1 CPSIRFYNMYG
12 PTECT
17 VDATIDLIRD
27 LGERPSIGRPI
38 ANVQVYVLDTRGE
51 PTPLGVAGELH
62 IGGAGV
68 ARGYLNRTELSAE
81 RFIADPFSTEPNAR
95 LYKTGDLGRWLADGT
110 LEYLG
115 RNDFQVKIRG
125 FRIELGE
132 IENALVA
139 YPGIREAV
147 VIARE
152 DSQGDVESKR
162 LVAYVCG
169 EPVPAEQ
176 LRSALL
182 SSLPEYMVP
191 SAFVHLDALPL
202 TANGKLDRRA
212 LPAPGQDSLASKT
225 YESPQGDTEIA
236 IAEIWKG
243 LLHLDQVG
251 RHDGFLELGGH
262 SLLAVQLLS
271 RLRRKLGA
279 RLTLRELFD
288 APTVRGLAAL
298 VQAAAPTEAVAIPLA
313 NRAGRLPLSFS
324 QQRLW
329 FLDHLDHAAGAA
341 YHLPL
346 ALSLKGALDKG
357 ALQATLDRLV
367 ARHETLRTR
376 FELVDD
382 EPLQKIAPADY
393 GFRLE
398 QQDLRAI
405 APAERQATLEHLGHI
420 NATQLFDLH
429 RGPLLRGHLV
439 QLADEEHVLFIT
451 LHHIVSD
458 GWSNSVL
465 AREVSVL
472 YNAFTQS
479 QKDPLPPLALQY
491 VDYAAW
497 QRQSLEGPALQ
508 AQIDFWRQHL
518 EGAPVLLNLP
528 LDRPRPTI
536 QRYTGGIIE
545 CSFSPALS
553 ADLRAFSQARGTT
566 LFMVLL
572 AGWSV
577 LMSHLSDQTD
587 VVVGT
592 PVANRQRPELEAL
605 IGFFANTLALRVTTR
620 RDTRID
626 ELLGRIKDL
635 TLAAYNHQ
643 DLPFEQVVSALQPT
657 RSMSHSPLFQVM
669 LSLDNT
675 PPAPLQLPGLEVQT
689 LASPHNTTQFDL
701 SLSLIDNGERIG
713 GSLQYAN
720 DLFDIATV
728 QNIAGLFA
736 TVLEN
741 LVTDPQQSIGQLLQR
756 TPTLVRS
763 ANAVVQ
769 PSIVEDGSTPLPYE
783 APQGDTEI
791 AIATLWQ
798 DLFKQQRISRHD
810 DFFSLG
816 GISLM
821 AVQMASR
828 LRKILGKPIAVR
840 DLFVEPTLAGFAR
853 TLDGQ
858 SRPGAQRNLVPI
870 RRTGSQRPLYLV
882 HPLGGEVQYARDL
895 APVLDPQIPVYGL
908 AASGLVAGEAPLGD
922 VPAIAT
928 RYLTAIRQVQP
939 QGPYRI
945 AGWSAGGLI
954 AYEMA
959 RQLQADGE
967 VVEFLGI
974 IDASARPDPV
984 LEQSISEAQFLMAW
998 LPQQVDPD
1006 LLRQLTMLAEHSDI
1020 DAMLALCTSNRLL
1033 PEELPN
1039 DIDAALLR
1047 THLEVAYRM
1056 RLAIGAYVSPP
1067 SALKVSLF
1075 TASEQQRSDPTLGW
1089 RALLPDQVS
1098 VTPLPGTHNTLVKP
1112 PHVARLGEAISLAL
1126 KTVTTS

>member
-1 CPSIRFYNMYG
+1 M
-12 PTECT
+12 
-17 VDATIDLIRD
+17 
-27 LGERPSIGRPI
+27 
-38 ANVQVYVLDTRGE
+38 
-51 PTPLGVAGELH
+51 AGEIH

-68 ARGYLNRTELSAE
+68 ARGYLNRDELSAE
-81 RFIADPFSTEPNAR
+81 RFIVDRFSQAPNAR

-132 IENALVA
+132 IENALLAV
-139 YPGIREAV
+139 PGLREAV
-147 VIARE
+147 VIARD
-152 DSQGDVESKR
+152 DSQGESDNQR

-182 SSLPEYMVP
+182 SGLPEYMVP

-212 LPAPGQDSLASKT
+212 LPAPGQDALASKA
-225 YESPQGDTEIA
+225 YEAPQGDTEEA

-279 RLTLRELFD
+279 RITLRELFD

-298 VQAAAPTEAVAIPLA
+298 VNATAPSAAQSIPLA
-313 NRAGRLPLSFS
+313 NRSGRLPLSFS

-341 YHLPL
+341 YHLPM
-346 ALSLKGALDKG
+346 ALRLTGTLDKA

-376 FELVDD
+376 FELVDG
-382 EPLQKIAPADY
+382 EPLQKIAPADTR
-393 GFRLE
+393 FPLV
-398 QQDLRAI
+398 QQDLREL
-405 APAERQATLEHLGHI
+405 PAEERAATLARLGQD
-420 NATQLFDLH
+420 NATQLFDLNQ
-429 RGPLLRGHLV
+429 GPLLRG
-439 QLADEEHVLFIT
+439 QLLQMADEEHVLLIT

-465 AREVSVL
+465 AHEVSVL
-472 YNAFTQS
+472 YSAFS
-479 QKDPLPPLALQY
+479 QGHKDPLPALALQY

-497 QRQSLEGPALQ
+497 QRQSLDGLALQ
-508 AQIDFWRQHL
+508 AQVDFWRQHL
-518 EGAPVLLNLP
+518 EGAPSLLNLP
-528 LDRPRPTI
+528 LDRPRPAI
-536 QRYTGGIIE
+536 QSYAGGIVN
-545 CSFSPALS
+545 CVFSPTLS
-553 ADLRAFSQARGTT
+553 RDLRAFSQAQGST

-577 LMSHLSDQTD
+577 LMSHLSGQAD

-592 PVANRQRPELEAL
+592 PVANRQRPELEPL
-605 IGFFANTLALRVTTR
+605 IGFFANTLALRVATD
-620 RDTRID
+620 RDTRVS
-626 ELLGRIKDL
+626 EMLGRIKEL

-675 PPAPLQLPGLEVQT
+675 PPAPLQLPGLHVES
-689 LASPHNTTQFDL
+689 LDSAHRTTQFDL
-701 SLSLIDNGERIG
+701 SLSLVDTGERIG
-713 GSLQYAN
+713 GSLQYAS
-720 DLFDIATV
+720 DLFDTATV
-728 QNIAGLFA
+728 EAIAGLFA
-736 TVLEN
+736 KVLEN
-741 LVTDPQQSIGQLLQR
+741 LVADARQSIGQLLEN
-756 TPTLVRS
+756 TPALPRS
-763 ANAVVQ
+763 AHAVVVPATAEEAQ
-769 PSIVEDGSTPLPYE
+769 PEAQPYE

-791 AIATLWQ
+791 AIAHLWK
-798 DLFKQQRISRHD
+798 DLFKLEQISRHD

-821 AVQMASR
+821 AVQMTSR

-840 DLFVEPTLAGFAR
+840 DLFVEPTIAGFAR
-853 TLDGQ
+853 ALDGQ
-858 SRPGAQRNLVPI
+858 ARPGQRSNLVPI
-870 RRTGSQRPLYLV
+870 RRTGSERPLFLV

-895 APVLDPQIPVYGL
+895 APVLDPQVPVYGL
-908 AASGLVAGEAPLGD
+908 AASGLVAGETPLSD
-922 VPAIAT
+922 VAAMAT
-928 RYLTAIRQVQP
+928 RYLAAIRQVQP

-959 RQLQADGE
+959 RQLQAGGE
-967 VVEFLGI
+967 QLAFVGI
-974 IDASARPDPV
+974 IDASARPGPAV
-984 LEQSISEAQFLMAW
+984 PESLSEGQFLMAW
-998 LPQQVDPD
+998 LPEQVDPEV
-1006 LLRQLTMLAEHSDI
+1006 LRQLTGLAQENAI
-1020 DAMLALCTSNRLL
+1020 EPMLALCMEHDLL
-1033 PEELPN
+1033 PEELPR
-1039 DIDAALLR
+1039 DVDASLLR
-1047 THLEVAYRM
+1047 SHLAVAYGI

-1067 SALKVSLF
+1067 APLKVTLF
-1075 TASEQQRSDPTLGW
+1075 TASGQERSDPLLGW
-1089 RALLPDQVS
+1089 GALLEAPIS
-1098 VTPLPGTHNTLVKP
+1098 VTALPGTHNTLVKA
-1112 PHVARLGEAISLAL
+1112 PHVSALGQAISQAL
-1126 KTVTTS
+1126 KDGTSS